1 MTSASA
7 ALSGFYDYGEVARS
21 ALIAIVASYAALDL
35 AGRVTSAGGRV
46 RLAWLGGG
54 AIAMGTGIWAMHF
67 KGMLA
72 FHLPVPVE
80 YHWPT
85 VLASLLVAVLASSVA
100 LYVANRR
107 KMGSVAALSGSIFM
121 GAGIAGMHYI
131 GMAAMRLPAITRY
144 SPLLVACSILLAILF
159 SLIALLM
166 AFGLR
171 EETRWSV
178 PRRMGSAMVMGVA
191 VSAMHYTGMAAA
203 SFIPASPPDLSHVVS
218 IPPFGNSGV
227 VLAVLIVLVAAV
239 TTSSV
244 DRQQAREQ
252 LRLVVDTTPAMLH
265 TARSDGS
272 LDFFNKRWLEYL
284 GLSLDDLCGWR
295 WTAAVHP
302 EDLEELVSKW
312 RSALATGKPYEAEA
326 RVRRSDGAY
335 RWMLLR
341 KVPLHDQSD
350 NIVKWYGSGVD
361 IEDRRRAEDA
371 VRRRED
377 RLRLVIDTIPQQIW
391 STPPDGLLDFC
402 NLQFRSDVGLMLEEL
417 QGEGWQRI
425 LHHDDR
431 ERALKVWRESVTNGT
446 PFEQEVRHR
455 RADGQYRWFLV
466 RGVPLRDPEGRIVR
480 WYGTSTD
487 IEDRKRAEDA
497 VRHSEERLRLVID
510 TAPAML
516 HSARPDGYVDFFN
529 KRWLEFVGASLEE
542 IGGWRWTSIIHP
554 DDVEKVVGRWRSSVA
569 TGKPF
574 EAETRLRRADEE
586 YRLMLL
592 RKVPLR
598 DAAGSIVKWYGSA
611 FDIED
616 RKRAEDELKGSEE
629 RYRDVVEAASD
640 AVISIDESDGIL
652 LANPA
657 TERIFGYD
665 PAELIRKPLTELM
678 PEFMRKV
685 HEAGFRRDLAT
696 GQRHLNWQGTE
707 VTALRKNG
715 QEFPVEVSFGEMTI
729 NGHKAFTGFIRDI
742 SEKKRA
748 EDELRRQKEV
758 FQTIFEN
765 IPVMVSFIG
774 QDDRLELV
782 NPEWERAIGW
792 TLEEVRQQKVDVYA
806 GLFPDPQYRQM
817 VGNVVAASVGQW
829 TDLKVRT
836 RDGRVIDVSSNLVRL
851 SNGST
856 LGIGRDVSE
865 RKRAEA
871 ELRESEAR
879 FRLVADSAPVMIWM
893 SGTDKLCTY
902 FNWPWLDFTG
912 RSLEQELGNGW
923 AEGVD
928 PEDLQKCLDTY
939 IQSFDRREAFRI
951 EYRLRRHDGEF
962 RWVLDIGVPRFN
974 PGGSFAGYIG
984 SCIDVT
990 EQRRAQEQLHQAQED
1005 LARVTRVVSMGELAA
1020 AIAHEVNQPLTAIV
1034 INGQFC
1040 LRRLDSATLNSDEL
1054 RVAITQI
1061 VNDGTRASAVISRI
1075 RGLLTKAALNRTDL
1089 DINQIIQDAT
1099 ILLRNEFTRNRV
1111 SLRTELPSDLPRVTG
1126 DPVQLQ
1132 QVLINLIVNAIE
1144 ATRTST
1150 NGRRE
1155 ILIRSAKHPDGVL
1168 VQVQDSGP
1176 GIEPGLAN
1184 RIFEPFFTTKAKG
1197 IGMGL
1202 SISHSIIES
1211 HGGRLGIGPSSA
1223 GALFEFTLPID
1234 DAGVS

>member
-7 ALSGFYDYGEVARS
+7 ALTGFYDYGEVARS
-21 ALIAIVASYAALDL
+21 ALIAIAASYAALDL

-46 RLAWLGGG
+46 RLAWLSGG
-54 AIAMGTGIWAMHF
+54 AIAMGIGISAMHF

-100 LYVANRR
+100 LYVASRR
-107 KMGSVAALSGSIFM
+107 KMGPVAALSGSVFM

-131 GMAAMRLPAITRY
+131 GMAAMRLSAITRY

-178 PRRMGSAMVMGVA
+178 PRRLGSAMVMGVA

-203 SFIPASPPDLSHVVS
+203 NFIPASPPDLSHAGS
-218 IPPFGNSGV
+218 IPAVGNSGV
-227 VLAVLIVLVAAV
+227 VIAALIVLVAAV

-252 LRLVVDTTPAMLH
+252 LRLVVDTSPAMLN

-295 WTAAVHP
+295 WTAVVHP

-312 RSALATGKPYEAEA
+312 RSALATSEPYEAEA
-326 RVRRSDGAY
+326 RVRRSDGEY

-341 KVPLHDQSD
+341 KVPLHDQSG
-350 NIVKWYGSGVD
+350 NVVKWYGSGVD

-371 VRRRED
+371 VRRSED
-377 RLRLVIDTIPQQIW
+377 RLRLIIDTIPQQIW
-391 STPPDGLLDFC
+391 NTTPDGLLDFC
-402 NLQFRSDVGLMLEEL
+402 NLQFRSDVGLTPEEV

-425 LHHDDR
+425 LHPDDR

-466 RGVPLRDPEGRIVR
+466 RGVPLRDPEGRSVR

-542 IGGWRWTSIIHP
+542 IEGWRWTSVIHP

-574 EAETRLRRADEE
+574 EAEARLRRADEA

-598 DAAGSIVKWYGSA
+598 DEAGSIVKWYGSA
-611 FDIED
+611 FDIEE
-616 RKRAEDELKGSEE
+616 RRRAEDELKGSEE
-629 RYRDVVEAASD
+629 RYRVIVEAASD

-657 TERIFGYD
+657 TERIFGYA
-665 PAELIRKPLTELM
+665 PAELIRKPLTVLM
-678 PEFMRKV
+678 PEFMRKL
-685 HEAGFRRDLAT
+685 HEAGFRRYLAT

-758 FQTIFEN
+758 FEKIFEN
-765 IPVMVSFIG
+765 IPVMVAFRG
-774 QDDRLELV
+774 QDRRIEMV
-782 NPEWERAIGW
+782 NPEWERAMGW
-792 TLEEVRQQKVDVYA
+792 TLEEIRGQNLDIYA
-806 GLFPDPQYRQM
+806 LFFPDPDYRQM
-817 VGNVVAASVGQW
+817 VLDLAAASTGEW
-829 TDLKVRT
+829 KDLKVSVK
-836 RDGRVIDVSSNLVRL
+836 DGRVIDVASTFVRL
-851 SNGST
+851 SDGST
-856 LGIGRDVSE
+856 LGIGRDITE
-865 RKRAEA
+865 RKGAEA

-902 FNWPWLDFTG
+902 FNWPWLGFTG

-923 AEGVD
+923 AEAVD

-939 IQSFDRREAFRI
+939 IQSFDRREAFRM

-962 RWVLDIGVPRFN
+962 RWILDIGVPRFN
-974 PGGSFAGYIG
+974 PDGSFAGYIG

-1054 RVAITQI
+1054 RGAIMQI

-1075 RGLLTKAALNRTDL
+1075 RGLLTKAAPDRTDL

-1111 SLRTELPSDLPRVTG
+1111 SLCTELPSDLPRVTG

-1155 ILIRSAKHPDGVL
+1155 ILIRSAKNPDGVL
-1168 VQVQDSGP
+1168 IQVQDSGP

-1211 HGGRLGIGPSSA
+1211 HGGRLGTVPSSA

-1234 DAGVS
+1234 EAGVS